1 MLVDGTTPTKRERR
15 QLEKLSR
22 LGQRVVRAMPKLR
35 SGMDED
41 EYAELAR
48 DVCRDI
54 LQDAKDTFDD
64 DAADDE

>member
-35 SGMDED
+35 PGMDEKK
-41 EYAELAR
+41 YAELAR
-48 DVCRDI
+48 NVCRRI
-54 LQDAKDTFDD
+54 LRDAKDTFDD